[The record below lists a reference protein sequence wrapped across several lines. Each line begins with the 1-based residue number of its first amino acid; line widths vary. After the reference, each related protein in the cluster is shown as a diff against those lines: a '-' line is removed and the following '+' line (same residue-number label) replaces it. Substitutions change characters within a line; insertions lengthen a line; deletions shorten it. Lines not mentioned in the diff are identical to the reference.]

1 MEARIEK
8 LLKKIKYPE
17 EMISSFDN
25 AILNKIVVEEDKN
38 IWNIHIKNNT
48 NFNYNEIKI
57 FLDKLGEYTNNKY
70 KYNIEVEATSEDLN
84 LYEDYFKNILIL
96 INNNNLFF
104 DMFKDRLISEDNNY
118 YIEVYNKA
126 EEITLNKKIECI
138 QKYFKNFGY
147 ETIPK
152 IKFNEEKGTTIKEEI
167 KSLNKIDDD
176 KLKTFINQK
185 TEDFPK
191 TNNNLKQDNNFKK
204 NNNFENKKYS
214 SRKGLFG
221 EVKETITKL
230 NDISYEVDNISV
242 EVKIFGIMPSTKK
255 GFNSLTLKV
264 TDFSTSMYV
273 RIFARSEEEY
283 EELLGKF
290 KEGMWLKISG
300 YVKNNNFYNDF
311 VINAR
316 TIEIIN
322 KEEEIPMDGAED
334 KRVELHAHTTMSQM
348 DGVVNV
354 QDLIKRAIKWGH
366 KAIAIT
372 DHNAIQTYPAA
383 SKFKKDIKILFGV
396 ELAMIDDDLD
406 LIFREDDSDLL
417 ENTYVVF
424 DFETTGFNAGG
435 GDQIIEVGAV
445 KIKNGE
451 ILETFDRLINPGR
464 KLEKH
469 ISELTHITDE
479 MLADCPTEEE
489 VVKEFIKWTGDLPM
503 VAHNAK
509 FDASFLEMAY
519 QKYNLG
525 EYKNMLIDTLQ
536 LSRALD
542 TEYSRHSLS
551 ALVKRYDIE
560 FDEDGHHRADYD
572 ALATAKILHQMLL
585 KLKTRKIEKASQI
598 NELVSKDDIH
608 KFGELFHINI
618 LVKNSIGLKNLFK
631 IVSYANTK
639 YLYKTPRIIRSEIE
653 KLREG
658 LLIGSSCANS
668 EIFRQARSKSEEELS
683 NLMNFYDYVEVQS
696 PEVYSHLIDLSDFKN
711 MDEVKDN
718 INKIIKVADS
728 QRKLVVATGDV
739 HHLDRSDKIYREII
753 VNQKVPGG
761 GRHPLNRKDIKS
773 IPSMHLRTT
782 NEMLEDFNFL
792 GEDKAKEI
800 VITNTNKIA
809 DEIEEF
815 DIIPDT
821 KGIPFSPKFEN
832 SQETIRN
839 ICYTKAHSIYGDPL
853 PSIVKDRLESELNGI
868 INGGFDSIYLISQKL
883 VEKSNKDGYVV
894 GSRGSVGSS
903 FAATM
908 LGISEVNPLPAHY
921 VCPNCKKSI
930 FEDENGR
937 AYGKD
942 YPSGYDLP
950 DKICECG
957 TKFRK
962 DGQDMPFATFLG
974 FNADKVPDIDLNFS
988 GDYQSRAH
996 DFTKVLFGE
1005 DHVYRAGTIG
1015 TVAEKTAFGFVKGYY
1030 EDRGI
1035 EGVRSLEIERL
1046 AMGVTG
1052 VKRTTGQHP
1061 GGIVVVP
1068 DYKEIFDFTPFQYPA
1083 DDVTAEWATT
1093 HFNYHDIEDCLLKLD
1108 ILGHDNPTIF
1118 KMLHDLTGIDPDT
1131 IPMDD
1136 KKVMS
1141 LFTSTKALGVTPE
1154 QIGCEVGCVGLPE
1167 FTRFVIGIVLETKPT
1182 TFAELVKISGLSH
1195 GTDVWNGNAQDL
1207 VRNGICKFRETIG
1220 CRDDIMV
1227 YLSNNGIKPIDAFKI
1242 MELVR
1247 KGRQKKMKDKWEE
1260 YKKLLKDAN
1269 IPDWYIDSCDK
1280 IKYMF
1285 PKAHATA
1292 YVSAAWRIAWF
1303 KINRAIEYYATF
1315 FSIKCFSFDLEAMEL
1330 GYDKI
1335 KERLGELRLKKFG
1348 LTVKEQDLISTLEV
1362 ALEMTA
1368 RGYEFGSVDLNK
1380 SHSKNFVIDEDK
1392 KTLIPPFRAIDGLGD
1407 TVANNIIKE
1416 REEQEFISIEQ
1427 FQKRCKVSGTLIEK
1441 MKLMGIFKNLPESS
1455 QLSIFDMI

>member
-1 MEARIEK
+1 MEARVKK
-8 LLKKIKYPE
+8 LLEKIKLPE
-17 EMISSFDN
+17 DKMVSFDN
-25 AILNKIVVEEDKN
+25 AILHKIVVVEDKN
-38 IWNIHIKNNT
+38 TWNIYIKNKT
-48 NFNYNEIKI
+48 NFKYEALKTFLECLSNYVNR
-57 FLDKLGEYTNNKY
+57 KY
-70 KYNIEVEATSEDLN
+70 IYNLVVEVEEEDLS
-84 LYEDYFKNILIL
+84 LYEDYFKNILVL

-104 DMFKDRLISEDNNY
+104 DMFSDRLVKENNDF

-126 EEITLNKKIECI
+126 EEITLNKKLECI
-138 QKYFKNFGY
+138 NKYFKSFGFN
-147 ETIPK
+147 TLPK
-152 IKFNEEKGTTIKEEI
+152 VRYNSEKNSYIKEEI
-167 KSLNKIDDD
+167 ESLAKVDEE
-176 KLKTFINQK
+176 KLKSFNALK
-185 TEDFPK
+185 TEEAIPAK
-191 TNNNLKQDNNFKK
+191 KEFKSG
-204 NNNFENKKYS
+204 NYEKKAYS
-214 SRKGLFG
+214 SKKGLFG
-221 EVKETITKL
+221 EVKGSITKL
-230 NDISYEVDNISV
+230 NDISYEVDNINV
-242 EVKIFGIMPSTKK
+242 EVQIFEVMPSTKK

-283 EELLGKF
+283 EEILGKF
-290 KEGMWLKISG
+290 KEGMWLRIAG

-316 TIEIIN
+316 TIEFIEK
-322 KEEEIPMDGAED
+322 KENIPMDEEED
-334 KRVELHAHTTMSQM
+334 KRVELHVHTTMSQM
-348 DGVVNV
+348 DGVVSAS
-354 QDLIKRAIKWGH
+354 DIIKRAIKWGH

-372 DHNAIQTYPAA
+372 DHNAIQTFPAI
-383 SKFKKDIKILFGV
+383 SKFKNDIKVLFGV

-406 LIFREDDSDLL
+406 LIFREDDSVLL
-417 ENTYVVF
+417 DNTYVVF

-435 GDQIIEVGAV
+435 GDSIIEIGAV

-451 ILETFDRLINPGR
+451 IIETFDRLINPGK
-464 KLEKH
+464 KLEEH
-469 ISELTHITDE
+469 IVNLTHITDE
-479 MLADCPTEEE
+479 MLSDCPTEEE

-525 EYKNMLIDTLQ
+525 TYKNMLIDTLQ

-560 FDEDGHHRADYD
+560 FDEEGHHRADYD
-572 ALATAKILHQMLL
+572 ADATAKIFHKMLL
-585 KLKTRKIEKASQI
+585 KLKTRKILKANEI
-598 NELVSKDDIH
+598 NLLVSKDDIH
-608 KFGELFHINI
+608 KFGELYHINI
-618 LVKNSIGLKNLFK
+618 LVKNSVGLKNLFNL
-631 IVSYANTK
+631 VSYANTK
-639 YLYKTPRIIRSEIE
+639 YLYKTPRIIRSEVE
-653 KLREG
+653 KHREG
-658 LLIGSSCANS
+658 LLIGSCCANG
-668 EIFRQARSKSEEELS
+668 EIFRLARSKSEEEVS
-683 NLMNFYDYVEVQS
+683 NLMNFYDFIEVQS
-696 PEVYSHLIDLSDFKN
+696 PEVYSYLVDLSDFKN

-718 INKIIKVADS
+718 INKIIKVANEK
-728 QRKLVVATGDV
+728 RKLVVATGDV
-739 HHLDRSDKIYREII
+739 HHLDRDDKIYREII

-761 GRHPLNRKDIKS
+761 GRHPLNRRDIKS
-773 IPSMHLRTT
+773 IPSMHFRTT
-782 NEMLEDFNFL
+782 KEMLEDFSFL
-792 GEDKAKEI
+792 GEEEAKKI
-800 VITNTNKIA
+800 VVTNTNKIA
-809 DEIEEF
+809 DLIEDFEV
-815 DIIPDT
+815 IPDT

-832 SQETIRN
+832 SQETIRE
-839 ICYTKAHSIYGDPL
+839 ICYNKAHSIYGDPL
-853 PSIVKDRLESELNGI
+853 PDIVHDRLESELTGI

-930 FEDENGR
+930 FEDENGTPF
-937 AYGKD
+937 GKD

-950 DKICECG
+950 DKTCECG
-957 TKFRK
+957 AKMK
-962 DGQDMPFATFLG
+962 KEGQDMPFATFLG

-988 GDYQSRAH
+988 GDYQARAH
-996 DFTKVLFGE
+996 DYTKVLFGE
-1005 DHVYRAGTIG
+1005 DHVFRAGTIG

-1035 EGVRSLEIERL
+1035 EGVRPLEIERL
-1046 AMGVTG
+1046 AKGVTG

-1068 DYKEIFDFTPFQYPA
+1068 DYKEIFDFTPYQYPA
-1083 DDVTAEWATT
+1083 DDIEAEWATT

-1118 KMLHDLTGIDPDT
+1118 KMLEDLTGIDPT
-1131 IPMDD
+1131 TVPMDD
-1136 KKVMS
+1136 KEVMS

-1154 QIGCEVGCVGLPE
+1154 QIECEVGCVGLPE
-1167 FTRFVIGIVLETKPT
+1167 FTKFVIGIVLETKPT

-1195 GTDVWNGNAQDL
+1195 GTDVWNGNAQEL
-1207 VRNGICKFRETIG
+1207 VRNNICPFKETIG

-1247 KGRQKKMKDKWEE
+1247 KGRQKKMADKWAE
-1260 YKKLLKDAN
+1260 YKKLLKDAK

-1292 YVSAAWRIAWF
+1292 YVSAAWRIAWY
-1303 KINRAIEYYATF
+1303 KINKPIEYYATF

-1335 KERLGELRLKKFG
+1335 KERLAELRLKKFG

-1368 RGYEFGSVDLNK
+1368 RGFKFGSVDLNK
-1380 SHSKNFVIDEDK
+1380 SHSKNFVIEGD
-1392 KTLIPPFRAIDGLGD
+1392 TLIPPFRAIDGLGD
-1407 TVANNIIKE
+1407 TVANNIITE
-1416 REEQEFISIEQ
+1416 REIREFISIEE

-1441 MKLMGIFKNLPESS
+1441 MKLMGILKNLPESS
-1455 QLSIFDMI
+1455 QLSLFDMM